1 MQVEKHAGRTEAR
14 IGIPETAGGFLN
26 HTLQG
31 SDDAV
36 INNNNN
42 DNILQLFEK
51 YGILN
56 KVKEVDENGR
66 QQ

>member
-1 MQVEKHAGRTEAR
+1 LRREPKVRFRRCGWIFEVEKANAGA
-14 IGIPETAGGFLN
+14 L
-26 HTLQG
+26 
-31 SDDAV
+31 
-36 INNNNN
+36 